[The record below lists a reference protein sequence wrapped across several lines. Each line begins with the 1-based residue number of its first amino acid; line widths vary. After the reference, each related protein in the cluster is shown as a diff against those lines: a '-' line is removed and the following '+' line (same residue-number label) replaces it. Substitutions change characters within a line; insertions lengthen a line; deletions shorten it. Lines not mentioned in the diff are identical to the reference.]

1 LYCYELSWIK
11 EARILLFCQM
21 LDGQEKT
28 LEVSQMDCRPSPSKK
43 QKTLVGFLKRPSA
56 STSAEEGMPST

>member
-1 LYCYELSWIK
+1 
-11 EARILLFCQM
+11 M